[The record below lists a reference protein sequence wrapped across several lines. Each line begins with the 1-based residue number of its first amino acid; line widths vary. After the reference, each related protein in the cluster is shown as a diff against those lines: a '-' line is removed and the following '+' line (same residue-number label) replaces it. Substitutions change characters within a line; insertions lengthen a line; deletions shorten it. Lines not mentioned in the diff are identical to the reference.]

1 MDKQISE
8 QRPQLYML
16 LLSEVRNET
25 TRPMTRFTSVTV
37 CTLPFKVARFS
48 RTGAG
53 HLLQVAYDELWCSST
68 NTGSSWYTISTQP

>member
-25 TRPMTRFTSVTV
+25 TRPMTSFTKLQKYALSRSKLQDSHGPEQVT
-37 CTLPFKVARFS
+37 
-48 RTGAG
+48 
-53 HLLQVAYDELWCSST
+53 YDELWCSST
-68 NTGSSWYTISTQP
+68 NTGSS